1 MDQHQSTTCG
11 KYPSSPSH
19 FRESVVNRIAA
30 GEIIIRPANA
40 IKELLENCIDAGATS
55 VKITKADL
63 GILCERFTTSKIRKF
78 DDLSSLRTYG
88 FRGEALAS
96 ISHIAHLTI
105 ATKTRSEGVGWNWQ
119 YVCPNP
125 EDCHVGRR
133 YVYNVPQRR
142 KALQSASDEY
152 RKILDVVTSPLR
164 KSLEITYYQFF
175 QKAAP
180 YIYISLE
187 IAPDRVDPNVHPNKK
202 EVHFLDQDEI
212 IERIGDKLNVFLAG
226 SNSSRS
232 YNVQTLLPMAPPD
245 DQVLKSS
252 QADSSQQKNS
262 KSTKILPQKLVRT
275 DHRSRTLQSMLR
287 RPTGTSGDDLTPSE
301 STLRIYPI
309 HRRLYA
315 IVTPAHKLLSPQ
327 ATLCSTFGS
336 FDRIQLKPPV
346 PVKTLVTLAVESEPS
361 EYLDKIGR
369 IEAVTLTSKAE
380 MLNEYFSFQIDPSS
394 GNWSLFPLLLPEH
407 APNMEKLPLFL
418 VRAAV
423 DRLPL
428 ESMSDEQKQTIE
440 EEKRATETGHLPA
453 MKRYLAPPSD
463 LKDDVKQ
470 VTSLPELYK
479 RFYTFTLRNLP
490 PLGFDTAGK
499 DAFQG
504 KPLNE
509 VHMITQKSAK
519 GFRPNIKVRIRRY
532 FLLDHD
538 PLHDEND
545 PVDQKE
551 SIWLWRSLLLIPGM
565 RFGSSAKKNVHKVKL
580 PELGEEFRA
589 IERKASKIFSEN
601 GYPFQVNKGENF
613 IEYKIPNWGKEWFRL
628 GAMQNRPWRPVKNV
642 EPYESRFY
650 RIEPA
655 IDRLMEFR
663 RNVADLEAMVQD
675 NPAFKDYVV
684 QYWELNDGRRVA
696 LRHKYDS
703 KETLFTALLA
713 RDEDTPVYFGLLLGD
728 TFTDEGMH
736 LTMRSKNLDALVVK
750 SADEVE
756 KLYSN
761 TQSAPHEVWDTVASH
776 RLVDHNDVIKLLEEL
791 VETPQSAPR
800 VDPIRLNAPASH
812 GVERLKTLLRQFK
825 ESINGENCD
834 SI

>member
-1 MDQHQSTTCG
+1 MDQHQSTTCDLT
-11 KYPSSPSH
+11 PRPIVALE
-19 FRESVVNRIAA
+19 ESVVNRIAA

-55 VKITKADL
+55 VKITVKDGGAKMLQIQDNGSGIRKADL

-105 ATKTRSEGVGWNWQ
+105 ATKTRSEGVGWKAKYSDGKLVPLKTGGSPDPQPCAGNDGT
-119 YVCPNP
+119 VITV
-125 EDCHVGRR
+125 EDMF
-133 YVYNVPQRR
+133 YNVPQRR

-152 RKILDVVTSPLR
+152 RKILDVVTRYAIHNQGVAISCKKAGSASPDISTSASATILETIDKKLEFKMNGYFSTANYNAKKSITMIFINNRLVDCSPLR
-164 KSLEITYYQFF
+164 KSLEITYLPILPKGSF
-175 QKAAP
+175 P

-301 STLRIYPI
+301 SNHAEDLPDSQTLVRDSNSSSQAPQSTSHTVKIEESLCLLKALEI
-309 HRRLYA
+309 SEKKSSRRLTVVHLENVIKHHTFVGVVDTQKGYSC
-315 IVTPAHKLLSPQ
+315 IQHETRLHLIYHFS
-327 ATLCSTFGS
+327 LCEELFYQLGVRQFGS

-369 IEAVTLTSKAE
+369 IEAVNKICDRLTSKAE

-394 GNWSLFPLLLPEH
+394 GNLVTLPLLLPEH

-423 DRLPL
+423 ECDWTDEMGCFSSFLRELAFFYAPSRLPL

-440 EEKRATETGHLPA
+440 EEENEQLKQAIFPA

-479 RFYTFTLRNLP
+479 VFERE
-490 PLGFDTAGK
+490 A
-499 DAFQG
+499 
-504 KPLNE
+504 
-509 VHMITQKSAK
+509 QKSVLS
-519 GFRPNIKVRIRRY
+519 G
-532 FLLDHD
+532 
-538 PLHDEND
+538 
-545 PVDQKE
+545 
-551 SIWLWRSLLLIPGM
+551 
-565 RFGSSAKKNVHKVKL
+565 
-580 PELGEEFRA
+580 
-589 IERKASKIFSEN
+589 
-601 GYPFQVNKGENF
+601 
-613 IEYKIPNWGKEWFRL
+613 
-628 GAMQNRPWRPVKNV
+628 
-642 EPYESRFY
+642 
-650 RIEPA
+650 
-655 IDRLMEFR
+655 
-663 RNVADLEAMVQD
+663 
-675 NPAFKDYVV
+675 
-684 QYWELNDGRRVA
+684 
-696 LRHKYDS
+696 
-703 KETLFTALLA
+703 
-713 RDEDTPVYFGLLLGD
+713 
-728 TFTDEGMH
+728 
-736 LTMRSKNLDALVVK
+736 LDA
-750 SADEVE
+750 
-756 KLYSN
+756 Y
-761 TQSAPHEVWDTVASH
+761 
-776 RLVDHNDVIKLLEEL
+776 
-791 VETPQSAPR
+791 
-800 VDPIRLNAPASH
+800 
-812 GVERLKTLLRQFK
+812 LKIHQTKCTGSIDK
-825 ESINGENCD
+825 ED
-834 SI
+834 

>member
-1 MDQHQSTTCG
+1 MDQHQSTTCDLT
-11 KYPSSPSH
+11 PRPIVALE
-19 FRESVVNRIAA
+19 ESVVNRIAA

-55 VKITKADL
+55 VKITVKDGGAKMLQIQDNGSGIRKADL

-105 ATKTRSEGVGWNWQ
+105 ATKTRSEGVGWKAKYSDGKLVPLKTGGSPDPQPCAGNDGT
-119 YVCPNP
+119 VITV
-125 EDCHVGRR
+125 EDMF
-133 YVYNVPQRR
+133 YNVPQRR
-142 KALQSASDEY
+142 KAMQSASDEY
-152 RKILDVVTSPLR
+152 RKILDVVTRYAIHNQGVAISCKKAGSASPDISTSASATILETIGRLYSDNLKKELMHLEFTDKKLEFKMNGYFSTANYNAKKSITMIFINNRLVDCSPLR
-164 KSLEITYYQFF
+164 KSLEITYLPILPKGSF
-175 QKAAP
+175 P

-301 STLRIYPI
+301 SNHAEDLPDSQTLVRDINSSSQAPQSTSHTVKIEESLCLLKSIGDLREEIKSKTDSDLENVIKHHTFVGVVDTQKGYSCIQHETRLHLIY
-309 HRRLYA
+309 HF
-315 IVTPAHKLLSPQ
+315 S
-327 ATLCSTFGS
+327 LCEELFYQLGVRQFGS

-346 PVKTLVTLAVESEPS
+346 PVKTLVTLAVQSEPS

-369 IEAVTLTSKAE
+369 SEAVDKICDRLTSKAE

-394 GNWSLFPLLLPEH
+394 GNLVTIPLLLPEH

-423 DRLPL
+423 ECDWTDEMGCFSSFLRELAFFYAPSRLPL

-440 EEKRATETGHLPA
+440 EEENEQLKQAIFPA

-479 RFYTFTLRNLP
+479 VF
-490 PLGFDTAGK
+490 
-499 DAFQG
+499 
-504 KPLNE
+504 
-509 VHMITQKSAK
+509 
-519 GFRPNIKVRIRRY
+519 
-532 FLLDHD
+532 
-538 PLHDEND
+538 
-545 PVDQKE
+545 
-551 SIWLWRSLLLIPGM
+551 
-565 RFGSSAKKNVHKVKL
+565 
-580 PELGEEFRA
+580 
-589 IERKASKIFSEN
+589 ER
-601 GYPFQVNKGENF
+601 
-613 IEYKIPNWGKEWFRL
+613 
-628 GAMQNRPWRPVKNV
+628 
-642 EPYESRFY
+642 
-650 RIEPA
+650 
-655 IDRLMEFR
+655 
-663 RNVADLEAMVQD
+663 
-675 NPAFKDYVV
+675 
-684 QYWELNDGRRVA
+684 
-696 LRHKYDS
+696 
-703 KETLFTALLA
+703 
-713 RDEDTPVYFGLLLGD
+713 
-728 TFTDEGMH
+728 
-736 LTMRSKNLDALVVK
+736 
-750 SADEVE
+750 
-756 KLYSN
+756 
-761 TQSAPHEVWDTVASH
+761 
-776 RLVDHNDVIKLLEEL
+776 
-791 VETPQSAPR
+791 
-800 VDPIRLNAPASH
+800 
-812 GVERLKTLLRQFK
+812 
-825 ESINGENCD
+825 C
-834 SI
+834 